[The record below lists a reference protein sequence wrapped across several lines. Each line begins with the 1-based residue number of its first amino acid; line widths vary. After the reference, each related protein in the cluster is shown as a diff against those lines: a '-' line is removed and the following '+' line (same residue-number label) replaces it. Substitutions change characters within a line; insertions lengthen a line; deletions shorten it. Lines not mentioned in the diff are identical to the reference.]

1 MTTSTRQVRRA
12 ATAARP
18 KSAARPKTTARPRT
32 TGRPPHRV
40 LPWWLLGAVALAV
53 AAAITG
59 LSLLADGGSA
69 RQANAPSPT
78 AVIATIDGQTIP
90 VREFSLYLAQER
102 SATFTH
108 FQNTFGAQD
117 GPRFWTT
124 SYGGSTPTDYIKK
137 QALADVTRTTVQQ
150 QLAHHYGLLADP
162 SYGAFLFNWT
172 KENQRRQQAVAAH
185 QVIYGPVQYTE
196 ANYFDY
202 VLNSL
207 TFSLEKKLADAHVIT
222 TDDKALRAYYLAHKS
237 DFRQAKKS
245 GAVSLTS
252 PNGSTPVT
260 TPPFT
265 QVRKQVKQA
274 YLDDRYK
281 ARVTQLV
288 RSARVTVARRTFQAV
303 TVN

>member
-1 MTTSTRQVRRA
+1 MTTSTRQVRKA

-18 KSAARPKTTARPRT
+18 KTATRPKTTARPRT
-32 TGRPPHRV
+32 TARPPRRV

-59 LSLLADGGSA
+59 LSLLADSGA
-69 RQANAPSPT
+69 PRQATAPSPA

-117 GPRFWTT
+117 GPHFWTT
-124 SYGGSTPTDYIKK
+124 SYGGRTPTDYIKK

-150 QLAHHYGLLADP
+150 RLAHRYGLLADP
-162 SYGAFLFNWT
+162 GYAAFLFNWT
-172 KENQRRQQAVAAH
+172 KENQRRQQAVASH

-196 ANYFDY
+196 ANYLGY

-222 TDDKALRAYYLAHKS
+222 TDDKALRSYYLAHKS

-252 PNGSTPVT
+252 PNGRTPIT

-265 QVRKQVKQA
+265 QVRKQVQQA

-281 ARVTQLV
+281 AMVKQLV

>member
-1 MTTSTRQVRRA
+1 MTTSTRQARRT
-12 ATAARP
+12 ATAT
-18 KSAARPKTTARPRT
+18 RPKTTARPRT
-32 TGRPPHRV
+32 TPRRV
-40 LPWWLLGAVALAV
+40 LPWWLLAAVALAV

-59 LSLLADGGSA
+59 LSLLTDGGA
-69 RQANAPSPT
+69 RRQATAPTPSPSPT

-90 VREFSLYLAQER
+90 VREFALYLAQER

-117 GPRFWTT
+117 GPHFWTT

-162 SYGAFLFNWT
+162 SYATFLLNWT

-202 VLNSL
+202 VLSNL
-207 TFSLEKKLADAHVIT
+207 TFDLEKKLADAHVIT
-222 TDDKALRAYYLAHKS
+222 TDDKALRAYYTAHKS
-237 DFRQAKKS
+237 DFRRAKKS

-252 PNGSTPVT
+252 PNGSTPIT
-260 TPPFT
+260 TPPFA

-281 ARVTQLV
+281 AKVTQLV
-288 RSARVTVARRTFQAV
+288 RSARVAVAHGTFQAV